1 MSEKNIDMTDRR
13 AQRWHMDKTIPIA
26 VIVTL
31 VTYGLI
37 NMVAWY
43 VFKSQVTVYMQN
55 NDQKIAE
62 LVLAADRRNLEM
74 RAYVNERTVDRIT
87 ATQVRQMNKT
97 TEVQINNVTN
107 SVDRLNGSINLLNA
121 NLKEIWRALPRQE
134 SEGR

>member
-1 MSEKNIDMTDRR
+1 MTDRR